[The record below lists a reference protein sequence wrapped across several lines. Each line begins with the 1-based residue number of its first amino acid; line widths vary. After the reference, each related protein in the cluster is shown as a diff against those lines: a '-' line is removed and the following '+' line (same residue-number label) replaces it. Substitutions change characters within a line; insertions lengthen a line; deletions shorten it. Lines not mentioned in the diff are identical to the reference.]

1 MKIKLENIMLVPTA
15 ASSHKIVKL
24 VDFGLATYLR
34 NGDDANDATTASL
47 SPSVADKRLT
57 RFCGTPHY
65 MAPEIVK
72 RQPYGRPVE

>member
-15 ASSHKIVKL
+15 SSSHKIVKL
-24 VDFGLATYLR
+24 VDYGLATHLR
-34 NGDDANDATTASL
+34 DGDGDNASA
-47 SPSVADKRLT
+47 ADKRLT

-72 RQPYGRPVE
+72 RLPYGRPVEYVEA